1 MEGRALLP
9 ILTDFKGVVHMKA
22 NCAIIIN
29 KLSPGTVR
37 PSCESSR
44 GSQLLC
50 QNVNISLLLRSEG
63 PKHGVHLLDHDA
75 SFPHCIDASETG
87 DNVIPHSEDEL
98 ELVMGGFFEREGM
111 APGDVGGGGEWEW
124 QLKLFSPFCP
134 NP

>member
-1 MEGRALLP
+1 MSWHCKALLP
-9 ILTDFKGVVHMKA
+9 KLQRELTAPPECEHKAPVVE
-22 NCAIIIN
+22 
-29 KLSPGTVR
+29 R
-37 PSCESSR
+37 
-44 GSQLLC
+44 
-50 QNVNISLLLRSEG
+50 RS
-63 PKHGVHLLDHDA
+63 KHGAHLLDHDA